1 MFPDTA
7 GGRLFLAHSVHLS
20 PKLNL
25 SGKVETRGFQKFY
38 MRGAENLPSYYTT
51 LSRCANKT
59 FTVTYA
65 ELSCLIYLQHIIYAY
80 TCMINQKNIIVY
92 LSK

>member
-25 SGKVETRGFQKFY
+25 SGKVEFY
-38 MRGAENLPSYYTT
+38 MRSAENLPSYYTT

-59 FTVTYA
+59 FTVRMTYA
-65 ELSCLIYLQHIIYAY
+65 ELSCLIYLQHIVEKYNLCLHMHNKPEKY
-80 TCMINQKNIIVY
+80 Y
-92 LSK
+92 SLS

>member
-25 SGKVETRGFQKFY
+25 SGKVEFY
-38 MRGAENLPSYYTT
+38 MRSAENLPSYYTT